1 MNKTYKVLT
10 RSSDRASYR
19 TFREFPTIAEAMAA
33 AVRLEQHTTLEAIVE
48 LPDNAIEYVPLHL
61 LELTA

>member
-10 RSSDRASYR
+10 RSSDRAPYR
-19 TFREFPTIAEAMAA
+19 TFREFSTMAEAMAA
-33 AVRLEQHTTLEAIVE
+33 AVRLEQNTMLEAIVE